1 MFLLW
6 PAHTVTVMILAVV
19 TPLASSSAV
28 TLVTAGFLTV
38 PGALALVVTV
48 DVVVR
53 AVSRLPAA
61 AVHLLAAIAGARA
74 VTLGTFVTVG
84 MLCSATAAGSFGPAC
99 LASPVATFIVGF
111 RPGVP
116 IFVVVGVSN
125 VAETGWVL
133 PASAML
139 VSSSA
144 S

>member
-1 MFLLW
+1 
-6 PAHTVTVMILAVV
+6 MILAVV

-61 AVHLLAAIAGARA
+61 AAHLLAAIAGARA

-84 MLCSATAAGSFGPAC
+84 MLCSATAAGP
-99 LASPVATFIVGF
+99 
-111 RPGVP
+111 
-116 IFVVVGVSN
+116 
-125 VAETGWVL
+125 
-133 PASAML
+133 M
-139 VSSSA
+139 
-144 S
+144 